1 MSSYAVLE
9 RHALCDLFDKLGPD
23 APTLCEGWTT
33 ADLAAHLVVR
43 ERRPDAAP
51 GILISPLAGY
61 SERVRRGVRDGSA
74 WPRLVEEVR
83 SGPPAW
89 SPTRLGPVNELVNTV
104 EFYVHHEDVRRAQPD
119 WEPRVLDPAL
129 EDTLWAR
136 VKSGARMLMRRTP
149 ASLDLRRPDGS
160 TAHVGSGPAEVTVTG
175 PASELVLLAF
185 GRGGHARLDYDGPVE
200 GVAAVKTA
208 SFGL

>member
-1 MSSYAVLE
+1 MPSYAVDE
-9 RHALCDLFDKLGPD
+9 RRALCDLFDKLGPE

-33 ADLAAHLVVR
+33 ADLAAHLAVR

-61 SERVRRGVRDGSA
+61 AERVRRGVRDGTP

-89 SPTRLGPVNELVNTV
+89 SPTRLGPINELVNTV

-119 WEPRVLDPAL
+119 WEPRALDPAL

-136 VKSGARMLMRRTP
+136 VRSGARLLMRRTP
-149 ASLDLRRPDGS
+149 ISLDLRRPDGS
-160 TAHVGSGPAEVTVTG
+160 TAHVGNGPAEVTVTG
-175 PASELVLLAF
+175 PASELILLAF
-185 GRGGHARLDYDGPVE
+185 GRGDHARLDYEGPVE
-200 GVAAVKTA
+200 RIAAVKTA